1 MTTREELSSR
11 GFDFFCFSKAE
22 DRAEFRTSHVGMF
35 EFEDVDEFHCAKEF
49 KLFFLAV
56 KRLGPTLKQK
66 LTKEK
71 L

>member
-1 MTTREELSSR
+1 MTTREELTSR

-22 DRAEFRTSHVGMF
+22 DRFEFRAGHTGMF
-35 EFEDVDEFHCAKEF
+35 EFEDVDEVHTAKEF

-56 KRLGPTLKQK
+56 KRLGPTLKQR
-66 LTKEK
+66 LTKET